1 MLCIWIRAW
10 RLYQTTKKTLQLKE
24 CRSKEETIKNSNKG
38 QGPTLQR
45 KLSAF
50 ACKTT
55 KNLLDLL
62 GFLVLWT
69 VFGLLSQYFDDYK

>member
-1 MLCIWIRAW
+1 MKILSN
-10 RLYQTTKKTLQLKE
+10 YKKNTLQLKE

-38 QGPTLQR
+38 PTLQR
-45 KLSAF
+45 KLSTF
-50 ACKTT
+50 ACLTT

>member
-1 MLCIWIRAW
+1 MKIFSN
-10 RLYQTTKKTLQLKE
+10 YKKPLQLKE
-24 CRSKEETIKNSNKG
+24 CRSKAETIKNSNKG
-38 QGPTLQR
+38 PSTLQR
-45 KLSAF
+45 KQSAF
-50 ACKTT
+50 ACLTI